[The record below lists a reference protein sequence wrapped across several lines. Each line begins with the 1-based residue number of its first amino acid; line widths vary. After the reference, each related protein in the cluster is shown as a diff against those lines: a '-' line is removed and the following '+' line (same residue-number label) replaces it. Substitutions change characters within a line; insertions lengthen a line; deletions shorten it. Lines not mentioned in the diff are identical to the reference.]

1 LFFVMHKRG
10 INMHVLPSFIQI
22 FYTRL
27 LMQNSLFGLFLANY
41 CKLLK
46 ESLRKPHRFSKFLLS
61 LQTQFL
67 DYNQLN
73 IK

>member
-1 LFFVMHKRG
+1 MSFVMHKRG
-10 INMHVLPSFIQI
+10 INMHVLPSFIQM

-27 LMQNSLFGLFLANY
+27 LMQKSLFCLFLANY

-46 ESLRKPHRFSKFLLS
+46 ESLRKPHRFNKFLLS

-67 DYNQLN
+67 NFNQLD

>member
-1 LFFVMHKRG
+1 MSFVMHKRG
-10 INMHVLPSFIQI
+10 INMRIFGHFIQI

-27 LMQNSLFGLFLANY
+27 LMQNSLFCLFLANY

-46 ESLRKPHRFSKFLLS
+46 ESLRKPHRFNKFLLS

-67 DYNQLN
+67 NFNQLD